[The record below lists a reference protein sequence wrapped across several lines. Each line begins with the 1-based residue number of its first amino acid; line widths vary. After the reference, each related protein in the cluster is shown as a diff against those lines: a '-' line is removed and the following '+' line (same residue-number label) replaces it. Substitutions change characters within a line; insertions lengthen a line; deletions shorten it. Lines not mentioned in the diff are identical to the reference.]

1 MEKNIKI
8 AIADDHNVSI
18 EGITTILNCLDYAEV
33 VFVASNGKEVI
44 EKLET
49 IVPDIILMDVQ
60 MPIMDGIEATKEIT
74 RCYPQIKVIGISYFS
89 DQIPYIQSM
98 INAGAKGFV
107 SKNINIKN
115 INDMITNIL
124 NGEIYFSP
132 DVSALIFRSQQ
143 NIFDK
148 TKWDN
153 KKIKTHFTSFIED
166 SDRKQNF
173 RNDIPHQGQIFGLQ
187 YRHNAPSQYVA
198 QESFK
203 TKGKV

>member
-153 KKIKTHFTSFIED
+153 KKIKTHFTSR
-166 SDRKQNF
+166 SRS
-173 RNDIPHQGQIFGLQ
+173 P
-187 YRHNAPSQYVA
+187 
-198 QESFK
+198 
-203 TKGKV
+203 